1 MQYYPIGLNFFQ
13 RLEAGAHRLDT
24 LMTDTG
30 SRGSEA
36 VLLDLDGT
44 LLASRDGI
52 ITCLRAALR
61 ELGHEPDASEDL
73 DWVIGPPLPDV
84 MARLL
89 GGFGDDRIEAAIVA
103 YRGHYESS
111 GMLHSPLFPGVPAL
125 MEQLKRSGRRVFLAT
140 SKPLHLA
147 RRLLELHDLTGYF
160 DGFYG
165 ARPDDTGA
173 EKPELI
179 AELVAREAV
188 DPAHAVMVGDRRYD
202 ISGAHANGI
211 RAIGALWGYGGR
223 EELET
228 AGADA
233 LAESPALLF
242 GVIEDQLSAAAL
254 HR

>member
-1 MQYYPIGLNFFQ
+1 
-13 RLEAGAHRLDT
+13 
-24 LMTDTG
+24 MTETE
-30 SRGSEA
+30 RRAQA

-52 ITCLRAALR
+52 VSCLRSALR
-61 ELGHEPDASEDL
+61 QLGHEPDAAENL

-89 GGFGDDRIEAAIVA
+89 GGYGGDRIDAAVVA
-103 YRGHYESS
+103 YRAHYESS
-111 GMLHSPLFPGVPAL
+111 GMLDSPLFPGVPAL
-125 MEQLKRSGRRVFLAT
+125 MDQLAGSGRRVFLAT
-140 SKPLHLA
+140 SKPVHLA
-147 RRLLELHDLTGYF
+147 RKILGLRALTGYF
-160 DGFYG
+160 AGFYG

-179 AELVAREAV
+179 ADLVAREGI
-188 DPAHAVMVGDRRYD
+188 DPRHAVMVGDRRYD

-223 EELET
+223 AELEE

-233 LAESPALLF
+233 LAGSPAELF
-242 GVIEDQLSAAAL
+242 EVIEHQLAAASL
-254 HR
+254 HAG

>member
-1 MQYYPIGLNFFQ
+1 
-13 RLEAGAHRLDT
+13 
-24 LMTDTG
+24 MTDTG
-30 SRGSEA
+30 SRGEA

-52 ITCLRAALR
+52 ITCLRAALH
-61 ELGHEPDASEDL
+61 ELGHEPDPAEDL

-89 GGFGDDRIEAAIVA
+89 AGLGDDRVEAAIVA

-111 GMLHSPLFPGVPAL
+111 GVLHSPLFPDVPAL
-125 MEQLKRSGRRVFLAT
+125 MRQLANDGRRVFLAT

-147 RRLLELHDLTGYF
+147 RRILERHGLTRYF

-179 AELVAREAV
+179 ASLLAQEAV
-188 DPAHAVMVGDRRYD
+188 DPRRAVMVGDRRYD
-202 ISGAHANGI
+202 VSGAHANGM

-223 EELET
+223 AELEA

-242 GVIEDQLSAAAL
+242 GIIEDQLSAAA
-254 HR
+254 RRR

>member
-1 MQYYPIGLNFFQ
+1 
-13 RLEAGAHRLDT
+13 
-24 LMTDTG
+24 MTHPG
-30 SRGSEA
+30 SRGET

-61 ELGHEPDASEDL
+61 ELGHEPDPSEDL

-89 GGFGDDRIEAAIVA
+89 GRLGDDRVAAAIVA
-103 YRGHYESS
+103 YRTHYESS
-111 GMLHSPLFPGVPAL
+111 GVLHSPLFPGVPAL
-125 MEQLKRSGRRVFLAT
+125 MQQLAGDGRRLFLAT
-140 SKPLHLA
+140 SKPVHLA
-147 RRLLELHDLTGYF
+147 RRILERHGLIGYF

-179 AELVAREAV
+179 ADLLAREAV
-188 DPAHAVMVGDRRYD
+188 DAQRSVMVGDRRYD
-202 ISGAHANGI
+202 VSGAHANGM

-223 EELET
+223 AELEA

-242 GVIEDQLSAAAL
+242 GVIEEQLSAVAR

>member
-1 MQYYPIGLNFFQ
+1 
-13 RLEAGAHRLDT
+13 
-24 LMTDTG
+24 MTDTG
-30 SRGSEA
+30 SRGET

-89 GGFGDDRIEAAIVA
+89 GRLGDGRVEAAIVA

-111 GMLHSPLFPGVPAL
+111 GVLHSPLFPGVPAL
-125 MEQLKRSGRRVFLAT
+125 LERLAGDSRRVFLAT
-140 SKPLHLA
+140 SKPVHLA
-147 RRLLELHDLTGYF
+147 RRILELHGLTRHF

-179 AELVAREAV
+179 AVRV
-188 DPAHAVMVGDRRYD
+188 VPAGTPSR
-202 ISGAHANGI
+202 
-211 RAIGALWGYGGR
+211 
-223 EELET
+223 
-228 AGADA
+228 
-233 LAESPALLF
+233 ALLAQEAAL
-242 GVIEDQLSAAAL
+242 GSRLSRAAAPLAILL
-254 HR
+254 HDHMLVGGDNWVSLRQKQLL